1 MENDQA
7 ARQLAHF
14 PLWYG
19 ACLSTAPREIFEGG
33 VPLNKLITV
42 VVCVF
47 FIMGTA
53 QVSDALTYQFD
64 EEFNSTPFQAT
75 MELIVSN
82 NKLTIK
88 LQNTSLESAG
98 PAISGFGV
106 SLLNYPSIY
115 SGMTWTL
122 LAADDKDVSARWY
135 KYGVSNYQL
144 NFYAISAVL
153 DGLYNPKYKGLTS
166 DDRTTPALFTAE
178 FKLGT
183 PELNENFTPIIYV
196 GNIGLTNTPYVTGR
210 LVAAPEPGTLLLLG
224 LGLIGIG
231 IIMREML

>member
-1 MENDQA
+1 MK
-7 ARQLAHF
+7 R
-14 PLWYG
+14 
-19 ACLSTAPREIFEGG
+19 I
-33 VPLNKLITV
+33 ITV

-47 FIMGTA
+47 FILGTA

-64 EEFNSTPFQAT
+64 EEVNNTPFQAT

-122 LAADDKDVSARWY
+122 LAAVDKDVSDRWY
-135 KYGVSNYQL
+135 KYGISNYQL
-144 NFYAISAVL
+144 NFYATNAVL
-153 DGLYNPKYKGLTS
+153 DGLYNPNYKGLTG
-166 DDRTTPALFTAE
+166 DDRTTPALFSAE

-196 GNIGLTNTPYVTGR
+196 GNIGLTNTPYVSGK
-210 LVAAPEPGTLLLLG
+210 LVATPEPGTLLLLG
-224 LGLIGIG
+224 LGLIGIA
-231 IIMREML
+231 IVMREMM